1 MKNKVWEIT
10 VSTTIQIDSE
20 DDCCENEEQ
29 AIAIMWDRW
38 NVYKDDLDITEIQ
51 EIKYETEEDR

>member
-20 DDCCENEEQ
+20 DDYCENEEQ

-38 NVYKDDLDITEIQ
+38 NVYKNDLDITEIQ
-51 EIKYETEEDR
+51 EIEYETEEDR

>member
-10 VSTTIQIDSE
+10 VSASIEIDSE

-38 NVYKDDLDITEIQ
+38 NVYKHELDITEIQ
-51 EIKYETEEDR
+51 EIEYETDED